1 MDCVQRRQSGG
12 VSGVVASLVT
22 MQMILHVCC
31 SDVAGVDA
39 PPSGARRPHI
49 SRLSAIPYDTT
60 ASNSTIVTGT
70 TTTVQTGADM
80 EVLHLQRIDN
90 KLVLFALASLHFAY
104 NATLLPSDVARLG
117 VKSSL
122 LSLSRSVPLHAGY
135 STRVVLVRCT
145 NCGTLYR
152 LYNNAKNRACR
163 CPDKA
168 RWVLLREG
176 TGEVLI
182 SVGDIRVM
190 EER

>member
-1 MDCVQRRQSGG
+1 MDCVQRRQGGG

-60 ASNSTIVTGT
+60 ASNDIVVTGT
-70 TTTVQTGADM
+70 TTTLQTGADM

-122 LSLSRSVPLHAGY
+122 LSLSRSVPHTTHPTQG
-135 STRVVLVRCT
+135 TRRALYWYVVLIVVRCT
-145 NCGTLYR
+145 GCTTTRRTAL
-152 LYNNAKNRACR
+152 
-163 CPDKA
+163 
-168 RWVLLREG
+168 
-176 TGEVLI
+176 
-182 SVGDIRVM
+182 VGVPTRRDGCC
-190 EER
+190 